1 MIVGTQIIAD
11 RPTIRGNIYPR
22 EVLDKVIEDFN
33 IEAKHKKIKGSILN
47 RTHIEKN
54 GEYTH
59 YVKSL
64 FINDSGVL
72 CADIEF
78 LNTEAGSRVQENIKK
93 NNAEIVAR
101 PVMSIPTYL
110 FNGKEK
116 DNGRQFMVS
125 EINKIMKVQIEY
137 NCKEISGDE

>member
-1 MIVGTQIIAD
+1 MGYYYRITADWLTHCTCCCGYVLYVFDYHKELKMIVGTQIIAD

-72 CADIEF
+72 
-78 LNTEAGSRVQENIKK
+78 
-93 NNAEIVAR
+93 
-101 PVMSIPTYL
+101 
-110 FNGKEK
+110 
-116 DNGRQFMVS
+116 
-125 EINKIMKVQIEY
+125 
-137 NCKEISGDE
+137 